1 MNQNTEINRKLLNG
15 WSAIVVILAIAYFFE
30 LLKGAI
36 SLPYFLLFLFLTI
49 VPFVIA
55 CLYFRQKQ
63 DSEQLK
69 NYVGFGYLIMYLF
82 ILFTGRTMLVFTY
95 IFPMLSLLILY
106 HDKKLILQMG
116 LISLA
121 INLIVIGV
129 AAAQGRITLAN
140 CQDAE
145 IQIALIC
152 LVFFFSYMA
161 AELYDNIKRT
171 NDSYNEALQEKSRQ
185 ISDMAVQTITTIA
198 NTIDA
203 KDEYTEGHS
212 NRVAQYSR
220 MLAKKLGKSD
230 KEADEIYNI
239 ALLHDIGKIGV
250 PDSILNKPGKLTEEE
265 FKMIKQH
272 PAIGGKILKDV
283 RSFPNLE
290 VGARYHHERFDGRGY
305 PEGLSGDAIPEIAR
319 IICVAD
325 SFDAMNSNRVYRRH
339 FTKEYIRSEL
349 ERCQGS
355 QFDPAVAQAM
365 LELMDEAALDEV
377 DRREARIEAD
387 ADKDRNR
394 SAYEGLDRRT
404 HDEPEVKK
412 ELEEISSRIR
422 EYMTNT
428 EEKDLLDILGEAKT
442 IQKFETDVAQ
452 LLMNE
457 DGCLILMDIDNFSRL
472 NHEYGFLAGDACLR
486 TIAETLM
493 SFEQS
498 HVCRY
503 EGDSFLIY
511 RSGVKDPA
519 AAETFGGEIRRALD
533 ERLNASDSLK
543 GLTVSMGA
551 ALSALHARRFARL
564 LACSEKALAA
574 AKKEGKNQCVIY
586 RENGDEEKLASQ
598 KDLDSLSALIEEQY
612 SYNGAFDL
620 EYREFGRV
628 YELIRNL
635 GIRNAQT
642 VQLVLFTI
650 LFSDNA
656 DMPISDRTMVMKYL
670 ESAINNTVRKVDV
683 TARFSSTQRI
693 VLFTNLPDQNVQ
705 LVIDRIMKEF
715 YRMIPENQFRLV
727 YVSRNINLDAIKS
740 RTQEKRGS

>member
-1 MNQNTEINRKLLNG
+1 MNQNREINRKLLNG
-15 WSAIVVILAIAYFFE
+15 WSAIIAILFIAYFLE
-30 LLKGAI
+30 VLKGTM
-36 SLPYFLLFLFLTI
+36 SVPYFLIFLFLTI
-49 VPFVIA
+49 APYLISWA
-55 CLYFRQKQ
+55 YYKQNQ
-63 DSEQLK
+63 DSSQLK
-69 NYVGFGYLIMYLF
+69 NYVVFGYLIMYLF
-82 ILFTGRTMLVFTY
+82 VLFTGKTMMVFTY

-106 HDKKLILQMG
+106 HDKQLILRMG
-116 LISLA
+116 SISLLL
-121 INLIVIGV
+121 NLIVI
-129 AAAQGRITLAN
+129 AAEVIQGRITFAN
-140 CQDAE
+140 CRDAE
-145 IQIALIC
+145 IQIGLLS
-152 LVFFFSYMA
+152 LVFFFSYLA
-161 AELYDNIKRT
+161 TDLYDNIKRT
-171 NDSYNEALQEKSRQ
+171 NDVYNEELQEKSRQ
-185 ISDMAVQTITTIA
+185 ISEMAVQTITTIA

-220 MLAKKLGKSD
+220 LLAKKLGKSD
-230 KEADEIYNI
+230 EEADEIYNI

-250 PDSILNKPGKLTEEE
+250 PDSILNKPGKLTDEE

-272 PAIGGKILKDV
+272 PSIGGKILKDV
-283 RSFPNLE
+283 KSFPNLE

-305 PEGLSGDAIPEIAR
+305 PEGLAGEDIPEIAR

-339 FTKEYIRSEL
+339 FTREYIRSEL

-365 LELMDEAALDEV
+365 LELMDEEALDEV
-377 DRREARIEAD
+377 DQRETLLSID
-387 ADKDRNR
+387 ADNGEHQPKYD
-394 SAYEGLDRRT
+394 GIDRRI
-404 HDEPEVKK
+404 HDTPEVKK
-412 ELEEISSRIR
+412 ELEEVSNRIR
-422 EYMTNT
+422 EYMINT
-428 EEKDLLDILGEAKT
+428 EEKDILDVLGEEKT
-442 IQKFETDVAQ
+442 IQKFETEVARK
-452 LLMNE
+452 LMSG
-457 DGCLILMDIDNFSRL
+457 DGCLVLMDIDNFSRM

-486 TIAETLM
+486 MVAETLM
-493 SFEQS
+493 GFENS
-498 HVCRY
+498 EVCRY

-511 RSGVKDPA
+511 RSEVVDRK
-519 AAETFGGEIRRALD
+519 AAEAFAQEIRSALD
-533 ERLNASDSLK
+533 ERFSRSGSLK
-543 GLTVSMGA
+543 GLTISMGI

-564 LACSEKALAA
+564 LACSEKALSH
-574 AKKEGKNQCVIY
+574 AKKEGKNRYVIY
-586 RENGDEEKLASQ
+586 SEVGDEEKLASQ
-598 KDLDSLSALIEEQY
+598 KDLDSLSSLIEEQY

-650 LFSDNA
+650 LFSENA

-693 VLFTNLPDQNVQ
+693 VLFTNLPDENVQ

-727 YVSRNINLDAIKS
+727 YVSRNINLSAIRKN
-740 RTQEKRGS
+740 QAAKNG

>member
-1 MNQNTEINRKLLNG
+1 MNQNREINRKLLNG
-15 WSAIVVILAIAYFFE
+15 WSAIIAILFIAYFLE
-30 LLKGAI
+30 VLKGTM
-36 SLPYFLLFLFLTI
+36 SVPYFLIFLFLTI
-49 VPFVIA
+49 APYLISWA
-55 CLYFRQKQ
+55 YYKQNQ
-63 DSEQLK
+63 DSSQLK
-69 NYVGFGYLIMYLF
+69 NYVVFGYLIMYLF
-82 ILFTGRTMLVFTY
+82 VLFTGKTMMVFTY

-106 HDKKLILQMG
+106 HDKQLILRMG
-116 LISLA
+116 SISLLL
-121 INLIVIGV
+121 NLIVI
-129 AAAQGRITLAN
+129 AAEVIQGRITFAN
-140 CQDAE
+140 CRDAE
-145 IQIALIC
+145 IQIGLLS
-152 LVFFFSYMA
+152 LVFFFSYLA
-161 AELYDNIKRT
+161 ADLYDNIKRT
-171 NDSYNEALQEKSRQ
+171 NDVYNEELQEKSRQ
-185 ISDMAVQTITTIA
+185 ISEMAIQTITTIA

-230 KEADEIYNI
+230 EEADEIYNI

-250 PDSILNKPGKLTEEE
+250 PDSILNKPGKLTDEE

-272 PAIGGKILKDV
+272 PSIGGKILKDV
-283 RSFPNLE
+283 KSFPNLE

-305 PEGLSGDAIPEIAR
+305 PEGLAGEDIPEIAR

-339 FTKEYIRSEL
+339 FTREYIRSEL

-365 LELMDEAALDEV
+365 LELMDEEALDEV
-377 DRREARIEAD
+377 DQRETLLSID
-387 ADKDRNR
+387 ADNGEHQPKYD
-394 SAYEGLDRRT
+394 GIDRRI
-404 HDEPEVKK
+404 HDTPEVKK
-412 ELEEISSRIR
+412 ELEEVSNRIR
-422 EYMTNT
+422 EYMINT
-428 EEKDLLDILGEAKT
+428 EEKDILDVLGEEKT
-442 IQKFETDVAQ
+442 IQKFETEVAQ
-452 LLMNE
+452 KLMSG
-457 DGCLILMDIDNFSRL
+457 DGCLVLMDIDNFSRM

-486 TIAETLM
+486 MVAETLM
-493 SFEQS
+493 GFENS
-498 HVCRY
+498 EVCRY

-511 RSGVKDPA
+511 RSDVVDRK
-519 AAETFGGEIRRALD
+519 AAEAFAQEIRSALD
-533 ERLNASDSLK
+533 ERFSRSDSLK
-543 GLTVSMGA
+543 GLTISMGI

-564 LACSEKALAA
+564 LACSEKALSH
-574 AKKEGKNQCVIY
+574 AKKEGKNRYVIY
-586 RENGDEEKLASQ
+586 SEVGDEEKLASQ
-598 KDLDSLSALIEEQY
+598 KDLDSLSSLIEEQY

-650 LFSDNA
+650 LFSENA

-693 VLFTNLPDQNVQ
+693 VLFTNLPDENVQ

-727 YVSRNINLDAIKS
+727 YVSRNINLSAIRKN
-740 RTQEKRGS
+740 QAAKNG

>member
-1 MNQNTEINRKLLNG
+1 MNQNREINRKLLNG
-15 WSAIVVILAIAYFFE
+15 WSAIIAILFIAYFLE
-30 LLKGAI
+30 VLKGTM
-36 SLPYFLLFLFLTI
+36 SVPYFLIFLFLTI
-49 VPFVIA
+49 APYLISWA
-55 CLYFRQKQ
+55 YYKQNQ
-63 DSEQLK
+63 DSSQLK
-69 NYVGFGYLIMYLF
+69 NYVVFGYLIMYLF
-82 ILFTGRTMLVFTY
+82 VLFTGKTMMVFTY

-106 HDKKLILQMG
+106 HDKQLILRMG
-116 LISLA
+116 SISLLL
-121 INLIVIGV
+121 NLIVI
-129 AAAQGRITLAN
+129 AAEVIQGRITFAN
-140 CQDAE
+140 CRDAE
-145 IQIALIC
+145 IQIGLLC
-152 LVFFFSYMA
+152 LVFFFSYLA
-161 AELYDNIKRT
+161 ADLYDNIKHT
-171 NDSYNEALQEKSRQ
+171 SDVYNEELQEKSRQ
-185 ISDMAVQTITTIA
+185 ISEMAVQTITTIA

-230 KEADEIYNI
+230 EEADEIYNI

-250 PDSILNKPGKLTEEE
+250 PDSILNKPGKLTDEE

-272 PAIGGKILKDV
+272 PSIGGKILKDV
-283 RSFPNLE
+283 KSFPNLE

-305 PEGLSGDAIPEIAR
+305 PEGLAGEDIPEIAR

-339 FTKEYIRSEL
+339 FTREYIRSEL

-365 LELMDEAALDEV
+365 LELMDEEALNEV
-377 DRREARIEAD
+377 DQRETLLSID
-387 ADKDRNR
+387 ADNGEHQPKYD
-394 SAYEGLDRRT
+394 GIDRRI
-404 HDEPEVKK
+404 HDTPEVKK
-412 ELEEISSRIR
+412 ELEEVSNRIR
-422 EYMTNT
+422 EYMINT
-428 EEKDLLDILGEAKT
+428 EEKDILDVLGEEKT
-442 IQKFETDVAQ
+442 IQKFETEVARK
-452 LLMNE
+452 LMSG
-457 DGCLILMDIDNFSRL
+457 DGCLVLMDIDNFSRM

-486 TIAETLM
+486 MVAETLM
-493 SFEQS
+493 GFENS
-498 HVCRY
+498 EVCRY

-511 RSGVKDPA
+511 RSDVVDRK
-519 AAETFGGEIRRALD
+519 AAEAFAQEIRSALD
-533 ERLNASDSLK
+533 ERFSRSDSLK
-543 GLTVSMGA
+543 GLTISMGI

-564 LACSEKALAA
+564 LACSEKALSH
-574 AKKEGKNQCVIY
+574 AKKEGKNRYVIY
-586 RENGDEEKLASQ
+586 SEVGDEEKLASQ
-598 KDLDSLSALIEEQY
+598 KDLDSLSSLIEEQY

-650 LFSDNA
+650 LFSENA

-693 VLFTNLPDQNVQ
+693 VLFTNLPDENVQ

-727 YVSRNINLDAIKS
+727 YVSRNINLSAIRKN
-740 RTQEKRGS
+740 QAAKNG

>member
-1 MNQNTEINRKLLNG
+1 MNQNREINRKLLNG
-15 WSAIVVILAIAYFFE
+15 WSAIIAILFIAYFLE
-30 LLKGAI
+30 VLKGTM
-36 SLPYFLLFLFLTI
+36 SVPYFLIFLFLTI
-49 VPFVIA
+49 APYLISWA
-55 CLYFRQKQ
+55 YYKQNQ
-63 DSEQLK
+63 DSSQLK
-69 NYVGFGYLIMYLF
+69 NYVVFGYLIMYLF
-82 ILFTGRTMLVFTY
+82 VLFTGKTMMVFTY

-106 HDKKLILQMG
+106 HDKQLILRMG
-116 LISLA
+116 SISLLL
-121 INLIVIGV
+121 NLIVI
-129 AAAQGRITLAN
+129 AAEVIQGHITFAN
-140 CQDAE
+140 CRDAE
-145 IQIALIC
+145 IQIGLLS
-152 LVFFFSYMA
+152 LVFFFSYLA
-161 AELYDNIKRT
+161 ADLYDNIKRT
-171 NDSYNEALQEKSRQ
+171 NDVYNEELQEKSRQ
-185 ISDMAVQTITTIA
+185 ISEMAVQTITTIA

-230 KEADEIYNI
+230 EEADEIYNI

-250 PDSILNKPGKLTEEE
+250 PDSILNKPGKLTDEE

-272 PAIGGKILKDV
+272 PSIGGKILKDV
-283 RSFPNLE
+283 KSFPNLE

-305 PEGLSGDAIPEIAR
+305 PEGLAGEDIPEIAR

-339 FTKEYIRSEL
+339 FTREYIRSEL

-365 LELMDEAALDEV
+365 LELMDEEALDEV
-377 DRREARIEAD
+377 DQRETLLSID
-387 ADKDRNR
+387 ADNGEHQPKYD
-394 SAYEGLDRRT
+394 GIDRRI
-404 HDEPEVKK
+404 HDTPEVKK
-412 ELEEISSRIR
+412 ELEEVSNRIR
-422 EYMTNT
+422 EYMINT
-428 EEKDLLDILGEAKT
+428 EEKDILDVLGEEKT
-442 IQKFETDVAQ
+442 IQKFETEVARK
-452 LLMNE
+452 LMSG
-457 DGCLILMDIDNFSRL
+457 DGCLVLMDIDNFSRM

-486 TIAETLM
+486 MVAETLM
-493 SFEQS
+493 GFENS
-498 HVCRY
+498 EVCRY

-511 RSGVKDPA
+511 RSDVVDRK
-519 AAETFGGEIRRALD
+519 AAEAFAQEIRSALD
-533 ERLNASDSLK
+533 ERFSRSDSLK
-543 GLTVSMGA
+543 GLTISMGI

-564 LACSEKALAA
+564 LACSEKALSH
-574 AKKEGKNQCVIY
+574 AKKEGKNRYVIY
-586 RENGDEEKLASQ
+586 SEVGDEEKLASQ
-598 KDLDSLSALIEEQY
+598 KDLDSLSSLIEEQY

-650 LFSDNA
+650 LFSENA

-693 VLFTNLPDQNVQ
+693 VLFTNLPDENVQ

-727 YVSRNINLDAIKS
+727 YVSRNINLSAIRKN
-740 RTQEKRGS
+740 QAAKNG

>member
-1 MNQNTEINRKLLNG
+1 MNQNREINRKLLNG
-15 WSAIVVILAIAYFFE
+15 WSAIIAILSIAYFLE
-30 LLKGAI
+30 VLKGTM
-36 SLPYFLLFLFLTI
+36 SVPYFLIFLFLTI
-49 VPFVIA
+49 APYLISWA
-55 CLYFRQKQ
+55 YYKQNQ
-63 DSEQLK
+63 DSSQLK
-69 NYVGFGYLIMYLF
+69 NYVVFGYLIMYLF
-82 ILFTGRTMLVFTY
+82 VLFTGKTMMVFTY

-106 HDKKLILQMG
+106 HDKQLILRMG
-116 LISLA
+116 FISLLL
-121 INLIVIGV
+121 NLIVI
-129 AAAQGRITLAN
+129 AAEVIQGRITFAN
-140 CQDAE
+140 CRDAE
-145 IQIALIC
+145 IQIGLLS
-152 LVFFFSYMA
+152 LVFFFSYLA
-161 AELYDNIKRT
+161 ADLYDNIKRT
-171 NDSYNEALQEKSRQ
+171 SDAYNEELQEKSRQ
-185 ISDMAVQTITTIA
+185 ISEMAVQTITTIA

-230 KEADEIYNI
+230 EEADEIYNI

-272 PAIGGKILKDV
+272 PSIGGKILKDV
-283 RSFPNLE
+283 KSFPNLE

-305 PEGLSGDAIPEIAR
+305 PEGLAGEDIPEIAR

-339 FTKEYIRSEL
+339 FTREYIRSEL

-365 LELMDEAALDEV
+365 LELMDEEALDEV
-377 DRREARIEAD
+377 DQRETLLSID
-387 ADKDRNR
+387 ADNGEHQPKYD
-394 SAYEGLDRRT
+394 GIDRRI
-404 HDEPEVKK
+404 HDTPEVKK
-412 ELEEISSRIR
+412 ELEEVSNRIR
-422 EYMTNT
+422 EYMINT
-428 EEKDLLDILGEAKT
+428 EEKDILDVLGEEKT
-442 IQKFETDVAQ
+442 IQKFETEVARK
-452 LLMNE
+452 LMSG
-457 DGCLILMDIDNFSRL
+457 DGCLVLMDIDNFSRM

-486 TIAETLM
+486 MVAETLM
-493 SFEQS
+493 GFENS
-498 HVCRY
+498 EVCRY

-511 RSGVKDPA
+511 RSDVVDRK
-519 AAETFGGEIRRALD
+519 AAEAFAQEIRSALD
-533 ERLNASDSLK
+533 ERFSRSDSLK
-543 GLTVSMGA
+543 GLTISMGI

-564 LACSEKALAA
+564 LACSEKALSH
-574 AKKEGKNQCVIY
+574 AKKEGKNRYVIY
-586 RENGDEEKLASQ
+586 SEVGDEEKLASQ
-598 KDLDSLSALIEEQY
+598 KDLDSLSSLIEEQY

-650 LFSDNA
+650 LFSENA

-693 VLFTNLPDQNVQ
+693 VLFTNLPDENVQ

-727 YVSRNINLDAIKS
+727 YVSRNINLSAIRKN
-740 RTQEKRGS
+740 QAAKNG

>member
-1 MNQNTEINRKLLNG
+1 MNQNREINRKLLNG
-15 WSAIVVILAIAYFFE
+15 WSAIIAILFIAYFLE
-30 LLKGAI
+30 VLKGTM
-36 SLPYFLLFLFLTI
+36 SVPYFLIFLFLTI
-49 VPFVIA
+49 APYLISWA
-55 CLYFRQKQ
+55 YYKQNQ
-63 DSEQLK
+63 DSSQLK
-69 NYVGFGYLIMYLF
+69 NYVVFGYLIMYLF
-82 ILFTGRTMLVFTY
+82 VLFTGKTMMVFTY

-106 HDKKLILQMG
+106 HDKQLILRMG
-116 LISLA
+116 SISLLL
-121 INLIVIGV
+121 NLIVI
-129 AAAQGRITLAN
+129 AAEVIQGRITFAN
-140 CQDAE
+140 CRDAE
-145 IQIALIC
+145 IQIGLLS
-152 LVFFFSYMA
+152 LVFFFSYLA
-161 AELYDNIKRT
+161 ADLYDNIKRT
-171 NDSYNEALQEKSRQ
+171 NDVYNEELQEKSRQ
-185 ISDMAVQTITTIA
+185 ISEMAVQTITTIA

-230 KEADEIYNI
+230 EEADEIYNI

-250 PDSILNKPGKLTEEE
+250 PDSILNKPGKLTDEE

-272 PAIGGKILKDV
+272 PSIGGKILKDV
-283 RSFPNLE
+283 KSFPNLE

-305 PEGLSGDAIPEIAR
+305 PEGLAGEDIPEIAR

-339 FTKEYIRSEL
+339 FTREYIRSEL

-365 LELMDEAALDEV
+365 LELMDEEALNEV
-377 DRREARIEAD
+377 DQRETLLSID
-387 ADKDRNR
+387 ADNGEHQPKYD
-394 SAYEGLDRRT
+394 GIDRRI
-404 HDEPEVKK
+404 HDTPEVKK
-412 ELEEISSRIR
+412 ELEEVSNRIR
-422 EYMTNT
+422 EYMINT
-428 EEKDLLDILGEAKT
+428 EEKDILDVLGEEKT
-442 IQKFETDVAQ
+442 IQKFETEVAQ
-452 LLMNE
+452 KLMSG
-457 DGCLILMDIDNFSRL
+457 DGCLVLMDIDNFSRM

-486 TIAETLM
+486 MVAETLM
-493 SFEQS
+493 GFENS
-498 HVCRY
+498 EVCRY

-511 RSGVKDPA
+511 RSDVVDRK
-519 AAETFGGEIRRALD
+519 AAEAFAQEIRSALD
-533 ERLNASDSLK
+533 ERFSRSDSLK
-543 GLTVSMGA
+543 GLTISMGI

-564 LACSEKALAA
+564 LACSEKALSH
-574 AKKEGKNQCVIY
+574 AKKEGKNRYVIY
-586 RENGDEEKLASQ
+586 SEVGDEEKLASQ
-598 KDLDSLSALIEEQY
+598 KDLDSLSSLIEEQY

-650 LFSDNA
+650 LFSENA

-693 VLFTNLPDQNVQ
+693 VLFTNLPDENVQ

-727 YVSRNINLDAIKS
+727 YVSRNINLSAIRKN
-740 RTQEKRGS
+740 QAAKNG

>member
-1 MNQNTEINRKLLNG
+1 MNQNREINRKLLNG
-15 WSAIVVILAIAYFFE
+15 WSAIIAILFIAYFLE
-30 LLKGAI
+30 VLKGTM
-36 SLPYFLLFLFLTI
+36 SVPYFLIFLFLTI
-49 VPFVIA
+49 APYLISWA
-55 CLYFRQKQ
+55 YYKQNQ
-63 DSEQLK
+63 DSSQLK
-69 NYVGFGYLIMYLF
+69 NYVVFGYLIMYLF
-82 ILFTGRTMLVFTY
+82 VLFTGKTMMVFTY

-106 HDKKLILQMG
+106 HDKQLILRMG
-116 LISLA
+116 SISLLL
-121 INLIVIGV
+121 NLIVI
-129 AAAQGRITLAN
+129 AAEVIQGRITFAN
-140 CQDAE
+140 CRDAE
-145 IQIALIC
+145 IQIGLLS
-152 LVFFFSYMA
+152 LVFFFSYLA
-161 AELYDNIKRT
+161 TDLYDNIKRT
-171 NDSYNEALQEKSRQ
+171 NDVYNEELQEKSRQ
-185 ISDMAVQTITTIA
+185 ISEMAVQTITTIA

-220 MLAKKLGKSD
+220 LLAKKLGKSD
-230 KEADEIYNI
+230 EEADEIYNI

-250 PDSILNKPGKLTEEE
+250 PDSILNKPGKLTDEE

-272 PAIGGKILKDV
+272 PSIGGKILKDV
-283 RSFPNLE
+283 KSFPNLE

-305 PEGLSGDAIPEIAR
+305 PEGLAGEDIPEIAR

-339 FTKEYIRSEL
+339 FTREYIRSEL

-365 LELMDEAALDEV
+365 LELMDEEALDEV
-377 DRREARIEAD
+377 DQRETLLSID
-387 ADKDRNR
+387 ADNGEHQPKYD
-394 SAYEGLDRRT
+394 GIDRRI
-404 HDEPEVKK
+404 HDTPEVKK
-412 ELEEISSRIR
+412 ELEEVSNRIR
-422 EYMTNT
+422 EYMINT
-428 EEKDLLDILGEAKT
+428 EEKDILDVLGEEKT
-442 IQKFETDVAQ
+442 IQKFETEVARK
-452 LLMNE
+452 LMSG
-457 DGCLILMDIDNFSRL
+457 DGCLVLMDIDNFSRM

-486 TIAETLM
+486 MVAETLM
-493 SFEQS
+493 GFENS
-498 HVCRY
+498 EVCRY

-511 RSGVKDPA
+511 RSDVVDRK
-519 AAETFGGEIRRALD
+519 AAEAFAQEIRSALD
-533 ERLNASDSLK
+533 ERFSRSDSLK
-543 GLTVSMGA
+543 GLTISMGI

-564 LACSEKALAA
+564 LACSEKALSH
-574 AKKEGKNQCVIY
+574 AKKEGKNRYVIY
-586 RENGDEEKLASQ
+586 SEVGDEEKLASQ
-598 KDLDSLSALIEEQY
+598 KDLDSLSSLIEEQY

-650 LFSDNA
+650 LFSENA

-693 VLFTNLPDQNVQ
+693 VLFTNLPDENVQ

-727 YVSRNINLDAIKS
+727 YVSRNINLSAIRKN
-740 RTQEKRGS
+740 QAAKNG

>member
-1 MNQNTEINRKLLNG
+1 MNQNREINRKLLNG
-15 WSAIVVILAIAYFFE
+15 WSAIIAILFIAYFLE
-30 LLKGAI
+30 VLKGTM
-36 SLPYFLLFLFLTI
+36 SVPYFLIFLFLTI
-49 VPFVIA
+49 APYLISWA
-55 CLYFRQKQ
+55 YYKQNQ
-63 DSEQLK
+63 DSSQLK
-69 NYVGFGYLIMYLF
+69 NYVVFGYLIMYLF
-82 ILFTGRTMLVFTY
+82 VLFTGKTMMVFTY

-106 HDKKLILQMG
+106 HDKQLILRMG
-116 LISLA
+116 SISLLL
-121 INLIVIGV
+121 NLIVIASEV
-129 AAAQGRITLAN
+129 IQGRITFAN
-140 CQDAE
+140 CRDAE
-145 IQIALIC
+145 IQIGLLS
-152 LVFFFSYMA
+152 LVFFFSYLA
-161 AELYDNIKRT
+161 ADLYDNIKRT
-171 NDSYNEALQEKSRQ
+171 SDVYNEELQEKSRQ
-185 ISDMAVQTITTIA
+185 ISEMAVQTITTIA

-230 KEADEIYNI
+230 EEADEIYNI

-250 PDSILNKPGKLTEEE
+250 PDSILNKPGKLTDEE

-272 PAIGGKILKDV
+272 PSIGGKILKDV
-283 RSFPNLE
+283 KSFPNLE

-305 PEGLSGDAIPEIAR
+305 PEGLAGEDIPEIAR

-339 FTKEYIRSEL
+339 FTREYIRSEL

-365 LELMDEAALDEV
+365 LELMDEEALDEV
-377 DRREARIEAD
+377 DQRETLLSID
-387 ADKDRNR
+387 ADNGEHQPKYD
-394 SAYEGLDRRT
+394 GIDRRI
-404 HDEPEVKK
+404 HDTPEVKK
-412 ELEEISSRIR
+412 ELEEVSNRIR
-422 EYMTNT
+422 EYMINT
-428 EEKDLLDILGEAKT
+428 EEKDILDVLGEEKT
-442 IQKFETDVAQ
+442 IQKFETEVARK
-452 LLMNE
+452 LMSG
-457 DGCLILMDIDNFSRL
+457 DGCLVLMDIDNFSRM

-486 TIAETLM
+486 MVAETLM
-493 SFEQS
+493 GFENS
-498 HVCRY
+498 EVCRY

-511 RSGVKDPA
+511 RSDVVDRKG
-519 AAETFGGEIRRALD
+519 AESFAQEIRSALD
-533 ERLNASDSLK
+533 ERFSRSDSLK
-543 GLTVSMGA
+543 GLTISMGI

-564 LACSEKALAA
+564 LACSEKALSH
-574 AKKEGKNQCVIY
+574 AKKEGKNRYVIY
-586 RENGDEEKLASQ
+586 SEVGDEEKLASQ
-598 KDLDSLSALIEEQY
+598 KDLDSLSSLIEEQY

-650 LFSDNA
+650 LFSENA

-693 VLFTNLPDQNVQ
+693 VLFTNLPDENVQ

-727 YVSRNINLDAIKS
+727 YVSRNINLSAIRKN
-740 RTQEKRGS
+740 QAAKNG